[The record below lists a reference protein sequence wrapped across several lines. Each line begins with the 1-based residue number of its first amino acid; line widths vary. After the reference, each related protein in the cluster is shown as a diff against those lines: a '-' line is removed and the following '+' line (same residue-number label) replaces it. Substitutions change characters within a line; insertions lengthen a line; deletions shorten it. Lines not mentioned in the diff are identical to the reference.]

1 MIWAILASVAVLVIL
16 DLFVQWPYVKT
27 VLPMFELAP
36 PFDVQTYT
44 PVPEATEIEFRTTN
58 GLTLRGSLYAH
69 ADRSPRGL
77 IVFGHEFLGSHWST
91 LSYCRGLWEAGF
103 DILAFDF
110 RNQGTS
116 DSLEAYRPLHW
127 VTQYE
132 VEDFLSAVSF
142 ARSREEYRDVPV
154 GAYGISKGGAAALL
168 ATARNPEIRCVVS
181 DSTVPTNGMMR
192 HFAERWAPLCV
203 DERLLRLV
211 PQWHIGLTLAL
222 VQKVSEWKRR
232 CRYTSFNRWLPE
244 LAGRRALLISG
255 KCDTYVP
262 AKLTNEMADRIG
274 SMADVWIVPKAK
286 HNRARQKA
294 PEEYDARLVEFF
306 CQMTDDDVRVS
317 TVPELGTVGEE

>member
-1 MIWAILASVAVLVIL
+1 MIWAILGSVAVLVVL

-36 PFDVQTYT
+36 PFNVQTYT
-44 PVPEATEIEFRTTN
+44 PVSEATEIEFPTTN

-77 IVFGHEFLGSHWST
+77 IVFGHEFLGSHWSA

-142 ARSREEYRDVPV
+142 ARSREEYRDVPL

-192 HFAERWAPLCV
+192 HFAERWAPPWTTRTAKWSDPGWQLSTV
-203 DERLLRLV
+203 APVSAKAVLSANER
-211 PQWHIGLTLAL
+211 
-222 VQKVSEWKRR
+222 
-232 CRYTSFNRWLPE
+232 
-244 LAGRRALLISG
+244 
-255 KCDTYVP
+255 
-262 AKLTNEMADRIG
+262 
-274 SMADVWIVPKAK
+274 
-286 HNRARQKA
+286 
-294 PEEYDARLVEFF
+294 
-306 CQMTDDDVRVS
+306 VRVGPTS
-317 TVPELGTVGEE
+317 SNTGLCAIARVGP